1 MHTLSS
7 PRCLFVCISNASLFV
22 LKLGRGLITSFRG
35 RKRGNGE
42 GWLKWIILQWA
53 QKKIGWKRENMRGRL
68 SSNQC
73 FFPPRAPWGF
83 ELSDLKWRP
92 AEQTWMLWL
101 HIKPFNHRA
110 PCSTKKPLMRSL
122 PRMNKQAL
130 MKNPEHFSSCVQDMV
145 NKRKVGIRPADSWGS
160 VVCFLPVAG
169 LRGYRGCKDCKTSAG
184 GVQNCQFSLK
194 IPKDQEIRCT
204 LWWMHVFWLFCLLM
218 P

>member
-1 MHTLSS
+1 MFI
-7 PRCLFVCISNASLFV
+7 CLHFKRLFV
-22 LKLGRGLITSFRG
+22 LKLGRGLITRFGG

-42 GWLKWIILQWA
+42 GWFKWIILQWA
-53 QKKIGWKRENMRGRL
+53 QKKGVEEGKYEREAEQQSM
-68 SSNQC
+68 

-130 MKNPEHFSSCVQDMV
+130 MKNPEHFSSCVKDTV
-145 NKRKVGIRPADSWGS
+145 NKRKVGIWPADSWGS
-160 VVCFLPVAG
+160 VVCFLPVAR
-169 LRGYRGCKDCKTSAG
+169 LRGYRGYKDCKISAG
-184 GVQNCQFSLK
+184 KAQNCQFSLK

-204 LWWMHVFWLFCLLM
+204 LWWLHVFWFFCLLILEEKGSYWTS
-218 P
+218 

>member
-1 MHTLSS
+1 M
-7 PRCLFVCISNASLFV
+7 

-53 QKKIGWKRENMRGRL
+53 QKKKKKNRGRRGKIWAGGWAAINVF
-68 SSNQC
+68 S
-73 FFPPRAPWGF
+73 PRAPWGF

-130 MKNPEHFSSCVQDMV
+130 MKNPEHFSSCVKDMV

-160 VVCFLPVAG
+160 IACFLPVAR
-169 LRGYRGCKDCKTSAG
+169 LRGYWGYKDWKISAG
-184 GVQNCQFSLK
+184 RVQNCQFSLK
-194 IPKDQEIRCT
+194 IPQDQEIRCT
-204 LWWMHVFWLFCLLM
+204 LWWMHVFGLFCLLM
-218 P
+218 PEKKGSYWMP